1 MATALLK
8 DKTPNRV
15 PIFISAQELAR
26 MMRGT
31 EASARTGD
39 LFHMYIDSLHDSRK
53 DVKEMLLDAYTKR
66 TAVLI
71 LDGLVSCSRF
81 DPHSCYL
88 WKRAKYN
95 SIRATL
101 DAPHIH
107 VTGRSPRPPAGAAGP
122 GHQDLGR
129 GRPGRGGDVAAERY
143 RGREQI
149 R

>member
-1 MATALLK
+1 MAASLSK
-8 DKTPNRV
+8 DDAPTRV

-39 LFHMYIDSLHDSRK
+39 LFHMYIDSLHDRRK

-81 DPHSCYL
+81 DLHSCYL
-88 WKRAKYN
+88 WKRTKYHSYLSN
-95 SIRATL
+95 
-101 DAPHIH
+101 P
-107 VTGRSPRPPAGAAGP
+107 
-122 GHQDLGR
+122 
-129 GRPGRGGDVAAERY
+129 
-143 RGREQI
+143 
-149 R
+149 

>member
-1 MATALLK
+1 MAASLFK
-8 DKTPNRV
+8 DDAPSRV

-39 LFHMYIDSLHDSRK
+39 LFRMYIDSLDDSRK

-81 DPHSCYL
+81 DPHSGYL
-88 WKRAKYN
+88 WK
-95 SIRATL
+95 
-101 DAPHIH
+101 
-107 VTGRSPRPPAGAAGP
+107 
-122 GHQDLGR
+122 
-129 GRPGRGGDVAAERY
+129 
-143 RGREQI
+143 
-149 R
+149 